1 MSEII
6 ICGVSKKGKWG
17 KPKPAKELKWV
28 SEITNKEVKPPKTL
42 SCQNRNHKGKKRKFP
57 IGEMFYQNWEL
68 TKREMEQAVKEY
80 DVMSLE
86 PMRRFICKN
95 CCMEMKNE
103 KLETL

>member
-6 ICGVSKKGKWG
+6 ICGVSKGRWG
-17 KPKPAKELKWV
+17 KPKPAKKLKWA
-28 SEITNKEVKPPKTL
+28 SEINKEVKPPKFL
-42 SCQNRNHKGKKRKFP
+42 SCQNGNHKGKKRKFL
-57 IGEMFYQNWEL
+57 IGEMFYQDWEL
-68 TKREMEQAVKEY
+68 TKKEMEQAVKEY

-95 CCMEMKNE
+95 CCMEVKNE